1 MDSLFSFGDLAL
13 SIAGR
18 DKGTV
23 YLVIDVNKQ
32 FVYCVD
38 GKIRKIDKPKKK
50 KTKHLKKVLTA
61 SLQDFAERIRKGE
74 SVGNEK
80 LHKAIK
86 TQTKKQED

>member
-61 SLQDFAERIRKGE
+61 SLKDIAERIRKGE

-86 TQTKKQED
+86 AQTKKQED

>member
-23 YLVIDVNKQ
+23 YLVIDVDKQ
-32 FVYCVD
+32 FIYCID

-50 KTKHLKKVLTA
+50 KSKHLEKVLTA
-61 SLQDFAERIRKGE
+61 SLDNIAERIRKGGCV
-74 SVGNEK
+74 SNVK

-86 TQTKKQED
+86 AQTKKQED